1 MPLSSADPNAFVAI
15 GLQSALGTPQITAG
29 KLLFA
34 KYESGTDFQPQIEV
48 VDLREGG
55 DGLDYGFTYKKSQK
69 AAGQIVINGRPMIL
83 PQLLA
88 AVPAGGTWDGGSLM
102 AKHTF
107 QSNHAS
113 FPWFTIVAAH
123 PGTNPQLFSDV
134 RFTGVTIEVSPGD
147 PWKFTF
153 PFTAIN
159 HGASSGAFTPTYY
172 GEEPFLAH
180 AAPTYVL
187 DGTGDSDI
195 TGVKVDVTLGVEEL
209 QSQGLT
215 LDEMP
220 VQNRTIDVEVTRR
233 FESPAHWKSVYYGGG
248 VAPTT
253 TVATGSLR
261 VGALAGPSYLID
273 MNLPVL
279 TYRGNALTE
288 LDPDGKTVIETLSA
302 RSVRAASSPLWISVQ
317 NLHASVYGS

>member
-1 MPLSSADPNAFVAI
+1 MPISSADPNAFVAV
-15 GLQSALGTPQITAG
+15 GMQSALGTPQVTAG

-69 AAGQIVINGRPMIL
+69 AAGQLVVNARPMFL

-88 AVPAGGTWDGGSLM
+88 AVPGGATWDGAAAM
-102 AKHTF
+102 ANHYF

-113 FPWFTIVAAH
+113 FPWFTIIAQH
-123 PGTNPQLFSDV
+123 PGTNPQLLSDV
-134 RFTGVTIEVSPGD
+134 RFTGMTIEINPGD
-147 PWKFTF
+147 PLKFTF

-159 HGASSGAFTPTYY
+159 HGASHAAFTATYY

-187 DGTGDSDI
+187 DGVADTDI
-195 TGVKVDVTLGVEEL
+195 TGVKIDVGLGVEEL
-209 QSQGLT
+209 QSQGLV

-220 VQNRTIDVEVTRR
+220 VQNRTIDVEITRR
-233 FESPAHWKSVYYGGG
+233 FEAMTHWKSVFTGGG

-261 VGALAGPSYLID
+261 VGAFAGPSYLID
-273 MNLPVL
+273 INTPVL

-288 LDPDGKTVIETLSA
+288 LDPDGKTVMETLSA
-302 RSVRAASSPLWISVQ
+302 RSVRAASSPLWISISNV
-317 NLHASVYGS
+317 HASAYGP